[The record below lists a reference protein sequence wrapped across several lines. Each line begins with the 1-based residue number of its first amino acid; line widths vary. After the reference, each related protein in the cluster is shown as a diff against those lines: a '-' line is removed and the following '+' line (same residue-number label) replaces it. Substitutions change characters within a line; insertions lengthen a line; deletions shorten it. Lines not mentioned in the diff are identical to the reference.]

1 MNILSDITFHL
12 CDLDQAIVE
21 EWKLYFDG
29 LPNFK
34 FYCCDIF
41 SVPLE
46 NTEDIENIEDDSEDN
61 IVTKYNTINAI
72 VSPANSFGDLQGG
85 IDLVYYKK
93 FGYVLEE
100 KIQKTI
106 MKHKFGELVIGDAL
120 IIPIGGG
127 YNYDYLISAP
137 TMRVPMD
144 IRNTVNVYLAFRA
157 VLIEL
162 IKFNSQNEH
171 SKYTIKHVVCPG
183 LGTGIGKIS
192 AEMCAKQMLQAYS
205 IMINPN
211 FNLELAKLSCEHC
224 VMIDDQQEELFQM
237 D

>member
-1 MNILSDITFHL
+1 MNILSNITFHL

-21 EWKLYFDG
+21 AWKLYFDG

-34 FYCCDIF
+34 FYCCDIL
-41 SVPLE
+41 SIPLE
-46 NTEDIENIEDDSEDN
+46 NDAYDTDDDTDDN
-61 IVTKYNTINAI
+61 MVTKYNTINAI

-100 KIQKTI
+100 KIQKMI
-106 MKHKFGELVIGDAL
+106 IKQKFGELVIGDAL

-162 IKFNSQNEH
+162 IKFNSQTGY
-171 SKYTIKHVVCPG
+171 SKYNIKHVVCPG

-205 IMINPN
+205 VMINPN
-211 FNLELAKLSCEHC
+211 FDLELARLSCEHC
-224 VMIDDQQEELFQM
+224 VMIDDQPEDVFQM